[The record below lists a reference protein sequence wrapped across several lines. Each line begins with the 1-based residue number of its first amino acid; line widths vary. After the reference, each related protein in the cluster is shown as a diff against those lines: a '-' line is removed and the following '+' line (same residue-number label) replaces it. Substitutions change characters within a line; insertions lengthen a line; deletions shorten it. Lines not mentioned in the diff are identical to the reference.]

1 MSARILLLVL
11 ALTLVGGCTEDGEPS
26 PSTPVTTP
34 ASSTTEVPRQEY
46 SYGFEVGQVLD
57 YRLDLQ
63 RRIVLDSGGTSVEA
77 VAGDLPGQAD
87 VTVSAS
93 GLFTYTIRQGP
104 QEGTYLLT
112 IEGEYDEMEV
122 SGTIDGETVDDPGEI
137 GELSSLGPESTT
149 LVVDSAGH
157 VLEPVWGGAPNRSP
171 TPGTSGGAAGFMGP
185 ILPPD
190 PLGTGETWGETFT
203 EMAMGAAEV
212 EGVLEGSLTGPAEG
226 DEVIFENVKTTAA
239 GEIDMAPFYR
249 DFLLATAEGG
259 EEIEGLDQLVFRI
272 GVDPGY
278 ARTIGRFDPESGLPL
293 HTTVESTS
301 RTATESTLPD
311 PDTGELQR
319 FEMSIG
325 IEQSTTYELV
335 AGDSG

>member
-1 MSARILLLVL
+1 VLVRILPLLL
-11 ALTLVGGCTEDGEPS
+11 ALTLVAGCTEDGEPS
-26 PSTPVTTP
+26 PTTSVTAP
-34 ASSTTEVPRQEY
+34 ASSTTEVLRQEY
-46 SYGFEVGQVLD
+46 SYGFQIGQELD

-63 RRIVLDSGGTSVEA
+63 RRIVLDSEGTSVEV

-93 GLFTYTIRQGP
+93 GLFTYTVGQGP

-112 IEGEYDEMEV
+112 IEGGYDEMEV
-122 SGTIDGETVDDPGEI
+122 TGTIDGETVEDPGQV
-137 GELSSLGPESTT
+137 GELLSLGPESTT

-157 VLEPVWGGAPNRSP
+157 VLESVWGGAPNDSP

-190 PLGTGETWGETFT
+190 PLGMGETWGETFT

-212 EGVLEGSLTGPAEG
+212 EGVLEGRLAGPGED

-249 DFLLATAEGG
+249 DFLLATAEEG
-259 EEIEGLDQLVFRI
+259 EEIEGLDQLAFRI
-272 GVDPGY
+272 AIDPSETRITGW
-278 ARTIGRFDPESGLPL
+278 IDPDRGLPL
-293 HTTVESTS
+293 RTTVESAT

-311 PDTGELQR
+311 PDTGELQS
-319 FEMSIG
+319 FEMRIG
-325 IEQSTTYELV
+325 VEQSMTYELV